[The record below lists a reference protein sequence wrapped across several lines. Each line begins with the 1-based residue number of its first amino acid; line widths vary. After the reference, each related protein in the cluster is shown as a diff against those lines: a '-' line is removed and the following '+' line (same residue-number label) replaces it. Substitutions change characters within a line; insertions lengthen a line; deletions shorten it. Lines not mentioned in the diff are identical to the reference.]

1 MISSILENEIISKF
15 YQKGYFEKIKFT
27 QEELKYIKSVSLSK
41 KYIRAMIANHIG
53 CQIIK
58 THNNLNHVVG
68 IKVNSLDEII
78 KLSVKHNIPPYKL
91 AKYLK
96 YNVNKK
102 EQKIL
107 QKKDIYTHPLNIHKI
122 QKKAKKFEIIFEHCL
137 IKLGFQFK
145 TENDLRADNY
155 SITPDFYFPNGI
167 IIDKQTFFWIDV
179 KNFYGSSNKCT
190 LARLK
195 KQAAKY
201 NDKLGL
207 GCFVFKYDFCEDLI
221 KKFGLSS
228 FSYKKIKSIIKL
240 NK

>member
-1 MISSILENEIISKF
+1 MISSILEKEIISKF
-15 YQKGYFEKIKFT
+15 YQKGYFAKTKFT
-27 QEELKYIKSVSLSK
+27 QDELKYIKSVSISK
-41 KYIRAMIANHIG
+41 KIIRAMIANHIG

-58 THNNLNHVVG
+58 THHNLNQVIG
-68 IKVNSLDEII
+68 RKVNSLDEILT
-78 KLSVKHNIPPYKL
+78 LSIKHNIPPYKL

-96 YNVNKK
+96 YNVNTT

-107 QKKDIYTHPLNIHKI
+107 QKKDIYTHPVNIHKI
-122 QKKAKKFEIIFEHCL
+122 QKKAKRFEIIFEHFL
-137 IKLGFQFK
+137 INLGLQFK

-167 IIDKQTFFWIDV
+167 IIDNQTFFWIDV

-207 GCFVFKYDFCEDLI
+207 GCFVFKYDFCEDLV
-221 KKFGLSS
+221 KKINLSS